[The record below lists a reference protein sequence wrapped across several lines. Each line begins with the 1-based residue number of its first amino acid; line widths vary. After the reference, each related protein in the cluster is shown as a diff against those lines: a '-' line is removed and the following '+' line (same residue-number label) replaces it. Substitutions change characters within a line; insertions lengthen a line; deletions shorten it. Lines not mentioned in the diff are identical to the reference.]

1 MTRTAE
7 RLFALVRATLRG
19 RMDDAALF
27 EGTDA
32 ALWREIYDLSSAQG
46 VLARR
51 GTGYSSCPRPC
62 GRQRRCACNGP
73 STSTGSKTPTAGRS
87 GPSPASR
94 RSTASM
100 RFR

>member
-1 MTRTAE
+1 MTRAAE

-46 VLARR
+46 VLAQAWA
-51 GTGYSSCPRPC
+51 
-62 GRQRRCACNGP
+62 GRQFLPEAVRP
-73 STSTGSKTPTAGRS
+73 STSTGSNTPTADRS